1 MPVVDAFVVH
11 LDVPAVDFGC
21 DSLVP
26 GASYYHAPRATVDN
40 EGHYECDTNQL
51 TFVGA
56 FLQYEKCEEVKT
68 STKKKKA
75 RYLHTAL
82 FQNQDEQMRINGKS
96 FFVKEADIGKERL
109 TLAEKM
115 VKFRLM
121 LAKRGDLQPPERQPH
136 ESDAS

>member
-11 LDVPAVDFGC
+11 LGVPVVDFGC
-21 DSLVP
+21 DSLEP

-40 EGHYECDTNQL
+40 DGHYQCDTRQL
-51 TFVGA
+51 TFVGS
-56 FLQYEKCEEVKT
+56 FLKYEKCEDVKT
-68 STKKKKA
+68 STKKKKQ

-82 FQNQDEQMRINGKS
+82 FQNQSEEIRINGKS
-96 FFVKEADIGKERL
+96 FFVNEADRGKERQ

-121 LAKRGDLQPPERQPH
+121 LAKEGER
-136 ESDAS
+136 